1 VIDGNDIARLGLNG
15 KPAPDLFVKAAEL
28 LGVDPDR
35 AIVVEDAVSGVQAG
49 RAGGFGLV
57 VGISRGGQAA
67 ELKANGADIVVADLA
82 DLHVRVLPEAVF
94 RAAPVVP
101 RALEQYAEIEREL
114 SGRRAAVF
122 LDYDGTL
129 TPIVERPDLA
139 VLSEDM
145 RATVKALAGLC
156 TVAIISGRDRAD
168 VERLVGLDELVYA
181 GSHGFD
187 IAGPDGLEV
196 QHEEGGAFVATVHR
210 AAERLR
216 EALAPIKGALVEPKR
231 FAVAVHYRQVI
242 EGEVS
247 MVEAAVDQ
255 LLAEASDL
263 RKTYGKKVF
272 ELRPRL
278 DWDKGRAVSWL
289 LEALGLHGPDVLPF
303 YLGDDTTD
311 EDGFAAL
318 AERGI
323 GILIGCPAR
332 ETAARYVL
340 DRSADVQLFLRNLA
354 GTLEDERH
362 GG

>member
-1 VIDGNDIARLGLNG
+1 
-15 KPAPDLFVKAAEL
+15 
-28 LGVDPDR
+28 
-35 AIVVEDAVSGVQAG
+35 VV
-49 RAGGFGLV
+49 
-57 VGISRGGQAA
+57 
-67 ELKANGADIVVADLA
+67 
-82 DLHVRVLPEAVF
+82 
-94 RAAPVVP
+94 
-101 RALEQYAEIEREL
+101 
-114 SGRRAAVF
+114 

-145 RATVKALAGLC
+145 RATVRALASLC
-156 TVAIISGRDRAD
+156 TVSIISGRDRAD
-168 VERLVGLDELVYA
+168 VQRLVGLDELVYA

-187 IAGPDGLEV
+187 IAGPDGLEI

-210 AAERLR
+210 AVERLR
-216 EALAPIKGALVEPKR
+216 EVLAPIEGALVEPKR
-231 FAVAVHYRQVI
+231 FAVAVHYRQVA
-242 EGEVS
+242 EDGVS

-255 LLAEASDL
+255 LLAETPDL

-278 DWDKGRAVSWL
+278 DWDKGKAVSWL
-289 LEALGLHGPDVLPF
+289 LEALGLRGPGVLPF

-311 EDGFAAL
+311 EDAFAAL

-332 ETAARYVL
+332 ETAAAYML
-340 DRSADVQLFLRNLA
+340 DRPADVQRFLRKLV
-354 GTLEDERH
+354 GTLEDKRR